1 MRCSLHTHG
10 SHKPIVSASGSQEL
24 AGSRLLFDLHSHTSG
39 DSTIVDCIIVETWN
53 AFQIHTCNT
62 IPLLTAS
69 IYTKKLQ
76 RRDDDAAQFPT
87 VVLTMQNNPSKR
99 FRVGQYV
106 MHSSSGVYRTMSGFK
121 LLQASEFCA
130 RQSTT
135 GDEETIDIPASM
147 TEDERYGRNTCML
160 RLGMSCSTYLF
171 NLTAPSTYLFSPA
184 VCCIF

>member
-1 MRCSLHTHG
+1 MQH
-10 SHKPIVSASGSQEL
+10 
-24 AGSRLLFDLHSHTSG
+24 
-39 DSTIVDCIIVETWN
+39 
-53 AFQIHTCNT
+53 NT
-62 IPLLTAS
+62 IINCINLH
-69 IYTKKLQ
+69 KNKLQ
-76 RRDDDAAQFPT
+76 RRDEDAAQFPT

-171 NLTAPSTYLFSPA
+171 NLTALSTYLFNLTALPTSSISLLYLTLQSGC
-184 VCCIF
+184 VLHLLGF